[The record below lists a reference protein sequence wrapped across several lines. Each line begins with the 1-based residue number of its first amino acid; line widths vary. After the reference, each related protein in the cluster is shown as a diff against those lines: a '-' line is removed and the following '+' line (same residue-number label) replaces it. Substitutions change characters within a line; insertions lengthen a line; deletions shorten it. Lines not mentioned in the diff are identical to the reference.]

1 MRRSPQRRMGLAEYL
16 CLSKSFKIRWVGE
29 SVQYLLV
36 GSPEAYSG
44 KSAIILGL
52 AHLFQERGVD
62 IAYGKPMGTCLSE
75 SEADTLDEDVR
86 FIAATLNLPESRLR
100 PTLLSLDPNTIARRI
115 KGEDSTHYQ
124 QALAAYGQMQ
134 GGSLALLEGPG
145 TLDEGSLFDL
155 TLPQMAEVLDAPVLL
170 VSRYHSDLVV
180 DSLLASKR
188 VLGDRLQGVLLN
200 DVPLDQVDAVDANV
214 RSFLE
219 SKGIPVLAV
228 LPRSDLLR
236 SVSVAELVHQLNA
249 EVLCRPD
256 RLDLMVESLK
266 IGAMNVNAALK
277 YFRKSRNMA
286 VVTGG
291 DRPDIQLAALETS
304 THCLILTGQIP
315 PTPAVLSRA
324 EDLEVPILSV
334 DLDTLTTVE
343 IIDRTFGQVRLH
355 ESIKV
360 QHIRQLMQSHF
371 DLERLMRSLGLEPV
385 ATA

>member
-1 MRRSPQRRMGLAEYL
+1 MSRSPQRRTSVAA
-16 CLSKSFKIRWVGE
+16 IRWVGE

-52 AHLFQERGVD
+52 AHLFQEQGVD

-100 PTLLSLDPNTIARRI
+100 PTLLSLDADTIARRI
-115 KGEDSTHYQ
+115 RGEDPTDYQ
-124 QALAAYGQMQ
+124 QALVAYERMQ
-134 GGSLALLEGPG
+134 GGSLTLLEGPG
-145 TLDEGSLFDL
+145 TLDEGYLFDL

-180 DSLLASKR
+180 DSLLASHR
-188 VLGDRLQGVLLN
+188 VLGDRLRGVLLN
-200 DVPLDQVDAVDANV
+200 DVPLDQIDAVNDDV
-214 RSFLE
+214 RSFLQ

-277 YFRKSRNMA
+277 YFRKSHNMA

-360 QHIRQLMQSHF
+360 QHVRQLMHSHF

-385 ATA
+385 PTA